1 MSTTPAPGREA
12 QKKAEVLA
20 FLNEL
25 VFEPILNSRAASETL
40 KRGVRYTIMR
50 MNERDAAGIVGYY
63 WSAIV
68 GTDRSTE
75 FARNM
80 RSEGFTRFEEVID
93 EFRDRFNDRWLRS

>member
-1 MSTTPAPGREA
+1 MNTTIELNRES
-12 QKKAEVLA
+12 QKKAEVLD
-20 FLNEL
+20 FLHEH
-25 VFEPILNSRAASETL
+25 VFAPILNSQAASDTL
-40 KRGVRYTIMR
+40 KQGVRYTIMR

-75 FARNM
+75 FARSM
-80 RSEGFTRFEEVID
+80 RSEGFSRFEEVID